1 LSSAPA
7 SFEFDQ
13 LETVEIISAEE
24 QGVRLA
30 EASAII
36 ETARAEAEAIRE
48 AARQDGFQAGY
59 QQGLAGAQ
67 EYLAPSVQAL
77 AAVQEA
83 LGDER
88 GRAAEA
94 VEREAVELA
103 FRIAEKA
110 LGAAIEAKPEHVVDV
125 VRGGLRRLL
134 ERERVVVMVHPD
146 DLDVLRAAADGLQ
159 AELGGI
165 GSMEVQAERRV
176 GRGGA
181 IVRTAAGEVDGRL
194 EVQLERAREAMLEAL
209 KPSADLAD

>member
-1 LSSAPA
+1 MSSAPA